1 MFYTY
6 KPYVSA
12 AARRRKAAQHVK
24 KLAKKGRALAPV
36 AVEGRAIAKTFWGE
50 AWCDN
55 LERYGDFANRLPRGR
70 SYVRSG
76 AVLDLQIDAG
86 AIAALVSGSSLY
98 EVEVKIARLPAK
110 RWSALVADCAGRID
124 SLVELLQGRF
134 SQPVMQ
140 RMCERESG
148 LFPAPKEISF
158 ECSCPDWA
166 RMCKHVA
173 AVLYGVGARL
183 DERPELLFSLRA
195 VDQQELVTTAGK
207 AVRAPARAPKR
218 GKLLEE
224 ADLSTVFGIDVAIAA
239 PRSTKKEQTKKKQTK
254 RKGKTVERAVVP
266 GRLSESYRRRT
277 RREA

>member
-1 MFYTY
+1 MFDTF

-12 AARRRKAAQHVK
+12 AERRRRAARHVK
-24 KLAKKGRALAPV
+24 KLGKKGRALAPV
-36 AVEGRAIAKTFWGE
+36 EIEGRAIAKTFWGK

-70 SYVRSG
+70 TYVRRG
-76 AVLDLQIDAG
+76 AVLDLRIDAG
-86 AIAALVSGSSLY
+86 AIAALVSGSDLY
-98 EVEVKIARLPAK
+98 DVEVKIATLPEK
-110 RWSALVADCAGRID
+110 RWNALVTDCAGRID

-148 LFPAPKEISF
+148 LFPAPKEIAF

-195 VDQQELVTTAGK
+195 VNQQDLLTTAGK
-207 AVRAPARAPKR
+207 VVRAPARKPRREKVLA
-218 GKLLEE
+218 E
-224 ADLSTVFGIDVAIAA
+224 ADLSTMFGIDVASAE
-239 PRSTKKEQTKKKQTK
+239 PRSTKKKPSK
-254 RKGKTVERAVVP
+254 RVRSGA
-266 GRLSESYRRRT
+266 
-277 RREA
+277 